1 MIDVIGHVADN
12 KNPTLSHLQIIHSMP
27 VHFIGRSDPITKHR
41 EPRFNPG
48 KDDASLIF
56 TKFFLS
62 MRQKCVPFLAV
73 LENSVLRIGW
83 DSSHATLKVTSEF

>member
-48 KDDASLIF
+48 KDDASPELQIRGGIEDNSKIIF
-56 TKFFLS
+56 LN
-62 MRQKCVPFLAV
+62 
-73 LENSVLRIGW
+73 ENICCDPS
-83 DSSHATLKVTSEF
+83 